1 MKTTIKKVLSFAT
14 LRPRAG
20 LLAALVAVVALPIAA
35 QAQETNSAIRGRVLD
50 AQGAPVAGAAIL
62 IEDQRTNAT
71 HRYTTNSAGVFLAPN
86 LPVGGPYEVTV
97 NDRDSVEIPSL
108 ALGDTLNV
116 TISLRPE
123 DMEEI
128 VTVGQQAEAYDTTSG
143 PTATFGS
150 YDLDSAVAF
159 NRDIKDVYS
168 IDPRLNLDGFE
179 VNCAGKH
186 PRFNNITL
194 DGVSHSDR
202 FGLNSNGYST
212 ATGMPFPYDA
222 IQQVSV
228 ELAPFDV
235 NYGGFSACNVNAV
248 TKSGTNEWEANAFYE
263 YTTDS
268 MINDELDGQDLSS
281 EKYTEEKYG
290 FSVGGPILK
299 DKLFIFAAYEET
311 EEPRFLAAGP
321 AGSGN
326 GEIREWLSQ
335 SDYNRVVDI
344 AENIYGFDP
353 GRAPGNGAQST
364 ENYLVRVDW
373 DITDGHS
380 LAGIYNYY
388 DGAQDRSSDSD
399 PNEFEFS
406 NHFYVKGSESE
417 TYTLILDSQWND
429 AFSTQVYYTDTRM
442 DDSQVT
448 VGPKD
453 IGDHQIEIGS
463 FPNQKVIY
471 VGADDSRQANQLY
484 TDSKLLKLSG
494 QYLAGDHIVSAGY
507 EREDLD
513 VFNIFVQ
520 HSRGGEWD
528 YRDTSGGNN
537 LAACDA
543 LTAQQRYDRTTVPDG
558 SGGDFICRPTGIDYF
573 ELGRPFQVYYGSGGG
588 SNDPND
594 AAAAFN
600 TVMNAAYIQD
610 ELYFPAKDLTITA
623 GLRYEWIESSD
634 TPTYNATLSDAIGVR
649 NDNGLDG
656 IDLLMP
662 RLGFTWGVNDDLT
675 LRGGVGLYSG
685 GNPMVWI
692 GNAWSRDGITNVQ
705 AYRRYSNNRSI
716 FIDCT
721 VNAAQCLETVDG
733 PAGGAVPQEMFD
745 EVAAVSGDAGS
756 DSDNVLISPDY
767 EAPREWK
774 YSLGA
779 TWDTGFWGITA
790 DFDYMYTNLEKSAL
804 YVDVSQEIV
813 GTTLAGAPIYGLKED
828 AGENNLMLTNAK
840 ADGKGNVISVV
851 LRKDFDWG
859 LDLLLGYAYTDV
871 EDVSPMTSFTA
882 ESSYY
887 NLASNNINNPA
898 AGTSNYE
905 VRDRI
910 TMRASFAREFWGDN
924 TTRFT
929 LMGYY
934 GTGQPSSFTM
944 TSDGELTYDFYGG
957 SLLYVPDGPGDSN
970 VIFGEDFDQA
980 AFFDFVERRG
990 LKPGFVKRNS
1000 VQSKQN
1006 ARLDLRIDQEIP
1018 LFLDDLKAR
1027 AFLKIYNFTNL
1038 LNKDWG
1044 RVYDA
1049 AFDSAGVVDVS
1060 LDESGAYIFNEFN
1073 PSQVT
1078 DLQSFSSLWE
1088 IRLGLDVS
1096 FR

>member
-1 MKTTIKKVLSFAT
+1 MKTMILNFLSFAGNRQRT
-14 LRPRAG
+14 G
-20 LLAALVAVVALPIAA
+20 LLAALVALVALPLAA
-35 QAQETNSAIRGRVLD
+35 QAQETSSAIRGRVLD
-50 AQGAPVAGAAIL
+50 ADGAPLAGAAIL
-62 IEDQRTNAT
+62 IEDQRTNAAR
-71 HRYTTNSAGVFLAPN
+71 RYTTNSAGVFLAAQ

-97 NDRDSVEIPSL
+97 NNEESIEVPYL

-116 TISLRPE
+116 TITLRGA
-123 DMEEI
+123 DIEEI
-128 VTVGQQAEAYDTTSG
+128 IAVGQQAEAFETTSG
-143 PTATFGS
+143 PTATFGA
-150 YDLDSAVAF
+150 YDLDAAVAF

-186 PRFNNITL
+186 PRFNSITL
-194 DGVSHSDR
+194 DGVSHADR

-263 YTTDS
+263 YTTES
-268 MINDELDGQDLSS
+268 LINDELDGQDLSS

-321 AGSGN
+321 AGSGQ
-326 GEIREWLSQ
+326 GEERPWLSQ
-335 SDYNRVVDI
+335 ADYQRVLDIVD
-344 AENIYGFDP
+344 NNYGFDP
-353 GRAPGNGAQST
+353 GRAPGNGAQAT
-364 ENYLVRVDW
+364 ENYLVRIDW
-373 DITDGHS
+373 DITDRHS
-380 LAGIYNYY
+380 IAGIYNYY

-399 PNEFEFS
+399 PSEFEFS
-406 NHFYVKGSESE
+406 NHFYVKGSVSE
-417 TYTLILDSQWND
+417 TYTAIFDSQWSD
-429 AFSTQVYYTDTRM
+429 ALSTQIYYTDTRM

-453 IGDHQIEIGS
+453 IGDHQIELGS

-471 VGADDSRQANQLY
+471 IGADDSRQANKLY
-484 TDSKLLKLSG
+484 TDSQLLKLSG
-494 QYLAGDHIVSAGY
+494 QYLAGDHIISAGY
-507 EREDLD
+507 EREELE

-528 YRDTSGGNN
+528 YRDNSVGTDPNCFATGVSAQDRFDGIVVDDSDGDVDNN
-537 LAACDA
+537 ECGA
-543 LTAQQRYDRTTVPDG
+543 
-558 SGGDFICRPTGIDYF
+558 SGIDHF
-573 ELGRPFQVYYGSGGG
+573 ELGRPYRVYYGSGGG
-588 SNDPND
+588 SNNPND
-594 AAAAFN
+594 AAAQFVN
-600 TVMNAAYIQD
+600 TQSALYLQD

-649 NDNGLDG
+649 NDTGLDG
-656 IDLLMP
+656 VDLLMP
-662 RLGFTWGVNDDLT
+662 RIGFTWGMRDDLT
-675 LRGGVGLYSG
+675 LRGGAGLYSG
-685 GNPMVWI
+685 GNPNVWVA
-692 GNAWSRDGITNVQ
+692 NAWSRDGITQVQ
-705 AYRRYSNNRSI
+705 VSQTYAHNSSI
-716 FIDCT
+716 FDGTI
-721 VNAAQCLETVDG
+721 ETIDG
-733 PAGGAVPQEMFD
+733 PVGGAIPQVLYD
-745 EVAAVSGDAGS
+745 RVAAVSGDEGS

-767 EAPREWK
+767 KQPREWK
-774 YSLGA
+774 YALGA
-779 TWDTGFWGITA
+779 TWDTGLWGITA
-790 DFDYMYTNLEKSAL
+790 DLDYMYTVLEKSAL
-804 YVDVSQEIV
+804 YVDVSQEVV
-813 GTTLAGAPIYGLKED
+813 GTTLAGAPIYGLIEP
-828 AGENNLMLTNAK
+828 GVENNLMLTNAK
-840 ADGKGNVISVV
+840 AKGKGNVISVV

-887 NLASNNINNPA
+887 NLASNDINNPR

-905 VRDRI
+905 VRDRV
-910 TMRASFAREFWGDN
+910 TLRASFAREFWGDN
-924 TTRFT
+924 TTRIT

-934 GTGQPSSFTM
+934 STGQPSSYTM

-970 VIFGEDFDQA
+970 VIFDEDFDQA
-980 AFFDFVERRG
+980 AFFNFVNNRG
-990 LKPGFVKRNS
+990 LKPGFVNRNS
-1000 VQSKQN
+1000 IRSKQN

-1018 LFLDDLKAR
+1018 LFFDDLKAR
-1027 AFLKIYNFTNL
+1027 AFLKIYNFTNM

-1044 RVYDA
+1044 RAYDA

-1073 PSQVT
+1073 PTAVT
-1078 DLQSFSSLWE
+1078 DLQTFSSLWE
-1088 IRLGLDVS
+1088 VRLGLDVN